1 MEIIDNFLAKDLFDK
16 IQNDIFDQDT
26 TPWFCIKDI
35 SGEGIEKDAYF
46 CHMLYDKN
54 RPCSNKFWIV
64 EALEFVL
71 STRALKRVK
80 VNLYP
85 RTDKLVHHK
94 DHIDFDFDHKAAVFC
109 LNTCNGATVIDGEEV
124 PSIANRLIKFN
135 PQTPHHSTN
144 CTDQQFR
151 ANINL
156 NYF

>member
-16 IQNDIFDQDT
+16 IQNDVFDQDT

-71 STRALKRVK
+71 CTRALKRVK

-94 DHIDFDFDHKAAVFC
+94 DHIDFDFDHKAAVF
-109 LNTCNGATVIDGEEV
+109 L
-124 PSIANRLIKFN
+124 SLI
-135 PQTPHHSTN
+135 H
-144 CTDQQFR
+144 
-151 ANINL
+151 I
-156 NYF
+156 